1 MSKKSGFF
9 YSMCA
14 WLFAMFAGNTVYK
27 DHSSGSSK
35 YQPKASQGG
44 GGTIIRSHG
53 RKPVYYPLHPEEKRK
68 HLGDV
73 EAKRFKYSLQGI
85 TWDSVTGKLYW
96 ASHQLAVDNQNI

>member
-9 YSMCA
+9 YSMGA
-14 WLFAMFAGNTVYK
+14 WLFAMFAGNTFYK

-53 RKPVYYPLHPEEKRK
+53 SYSPLHLEEKRK
-68 HLGDV
+68 RWAAIA
-73 EAKRFKYSLQGI
+73 EKRNKWDLQGI
-85 TWDSVTGKLYW
+85 FWDSATNKYYW
-96 ASHQLAVDNQNI
+96 KTHQLAVDHQ